1 MRLLRNP
8 AILGA
13 FALAGCVSL
22 APEVEV
28 PETVSAMPADYGKAD
43 VAGEYRPARWW
54 AAFEDPTLDALVDEA
69 LRDNLDIAEA
79 AARVEQAAA
88 QARIARSA
96 LFPSLDATLG
106 SNYSDSSLSGSAF
119 GGLAGGAAPARFEIE
134 NYSATLGAAYEIDL
148 FGRAR
153 NDLLAA
159 RADAG
164 AAEFDY
170 RAVQLAA
177 AAQAIGTYFEIVD
190 IRRQIELT
198 LLTTDVLAD
207 RVARTEDRYRSGLA
221 ESFELYQVRQDLR
234 TTQASLPV
242 RESALAAAQ
251 GRLGVLLGDYPEQLD
266 AKLAGVLNP
275 RLAFD
280 PVPAGLPADLLA
292 QRPDVAAA
300 WQRFEAARLRIGARR
315 AERFPSIRLSGSIG
329 GQGGDPGAALDFG
342 GNWALS
348 LASSITAPI
357 FDAGRI
363 SARIRA
369 ARAGYDASAAAYA
382 RAVLNAYREANVA
395 IEDYE
400 EQRQRYG
407 LILAQLSDAEATLD
421 LQARRYRAGVGSYV
435 AYLDGLRA
443 TYQLRSGLSAA
454 ARDVALA
461 RLGVH
466 RALGGDWVPTGT
478 ETASGQEEDME

>member
-1 MRLLRNP
+1 MRGSALLLCVAMMLP
-8 AILGA
+8 
-13 FALAGCVSL
+13 GCVSL
-22 APEVEV
+22 APEVSV
-28 PETVSAMPADYGKAD
+28 PDSVSAMPADYGKAEID
-43 VAGEYRPARWW
+43 GAYRPAQWW
-54 AAFEDPTLDALVDEA
+54 RAFEDPTLDALVDEA
-69 LRDNLDIAEA
+69 LADNLDIAEA

-96 LFPSLDATLG
+96 LLPSLDATFG
-106 SNYSDSSLSGSAF
+106 SNYSDNPLSGSPF
-119 GGLAGGAAPARFEIE
+119 GSIAGGAGPTRIE
-134 NYSATLGAAYEIDL
+134 TETYSATLGAAYEIDL

-159 RADAG
+159 RADAA

-177 AAQAIGTYFEIVD
+177 AAQAISTYFEIVD
-190 IRRQIELT
+190 GRRQIELT

-234 TTQASLPV
+234 TSQASLPL
-242 RESALAAAQ
+242 RETALTAAQ
-251 GRLGVLLGDYPEQLD
+251 GRLAVLLRDYPEQLQ
-266 AKLAGVLNP
+266 AKLAGPLRP
-275 RLAFD
+275 RLVFE
-280 PVPAGLPADLLA
+280 PVPAGLPAELLA
-292 QRPDVAAA
+292 QRPDVSAA

-315 AERFPSIRLSGSIG
+315 AERFPAIRLNGSIG
-329 GQGGDPGAALDFG
+329 GQGGDPGAALDLG
-342 GNWALS
+342 SNWALS
-348 LASSITAPI
+348 LASSIVAPI

-363 SARIRA
+363 SAQVKA
-369 ARAGYDASAAAYA
+369 ARASYDASAAAYA

-407 LILAQLSDAEATLD
+407 LIRSQLADAEATLD
-421 LQARRYRAGVGSYV
+421 LQARRYRSGVGSYV
-435 AYLDGLRA
+435 AYLDALRA
-443 TYQLRSGLSAA
+443 TYQLQSGLSAA

-466 RALGGDWVPTGT
+466 RALGGDWNPAAV
-478 ETASGQEEDME
+478 EEEDVE